1 MWLGSIEKR
10 SAKHYWYFSS
20 GALKKNTFYRAREI
34 GRENTHSRGRT
45 PYYRGRTP
53 VWSSRVLVTGRC
65 GPLIDRRGRWR
76 AQCRNGWRASSR
88 GPVASRGCS
97 MQMAW
102 SGQTTSAITLSG
114 TCQAS
119 ANAFPIRGRGSS
131 SAMPS
136 WKRCRRCVL
145 RGLRRGQRHQMAW
158 SVRLR
163 ELRQAAVFVTA
174 SDQRRC
180 PRNRRCRTST
190 ASRRHPRPC
199 TRASIS
205 EMQHHLSL
213 PHPRP
218 LSRRRLKQHC
228 QWPPS
233 RPAPPLGRI
242 ATRRLLALPRHLKR
256 CRVTARSRERRS
268 SLQPARRPGRANR
281 RGSTVGRRLQQDSAA
296 IDAPSA

>member
-1 MWLGSIEKR
+1 
-10 SAKHYWYFSS
+10 
-20 GALKKNTFYRAREI
+20 
-34 GRENTHSRGRT
+34 
-45 PYYRGRTP
+45 
-53 VWSSRVLVTGRC
+53 
-65 GPLIDRRGRWR
+65 
-76 AQCRNGWRASSR
+76 
-88 GPVASRGCS
+88 

-218 LSRRRLKQHC
+218 RSRRRLKQHC

-256 CRVTARSRERRS
+256 CRMTARSRERRS
-268 SLQPARRPGRANR
+268 KLQPARRPGRANR